1 MSIRHRLS
9 RIEHAL
15 SVKHSPE
22 VKVTSADLD
31 HLTDDE
37 LDRLEHIVMQVG
49 EITKDTSVPIIS
61 PSGDDVRASISW
73 IVQHEAEYLA
83 AVRSLVDEGSL

>member
-1 MSIRHRLS
+1 MSIRNRLS

-22 VKVTSADLD
+22 VAVMSADLD
-31 HLTDDE
+31 HLTDNE
-37 LDRLEHIVMQVG
+37 LNRLELIIMEVG
-49 EITKDTSVPIIS
+49 EITKDTSVPIFA
-61 PSGDDVRASISW
+61 PCGDDVRASISW

-83 AVRSLVDEGSL
+83 AVRSLVDEGRL